1 MTDAEEEE
9 VVPQHSLTPST
20 IRPQL
25 VLETAW
31 AGRFKDGG
39 CWTKEPEL
47 NSLTG
52 EAGHRHFVPP
62 PFLPPHSTMVPF
74 CFYGLSRVYFSFPQR
89 LSLWGSGLPVSVTA
103 LHFCSSVY
111 PVSPTCSLP
120 RTFLCPH
127 HCLLPASRKSVC
139 ALPVSSPPSGHSPT
153 ILSVHPRKCVSPH
166 PSIPQV
172 CVSLRVSSFKSLPAS
187 LCPTACISEFFMR
200 ALAIWEFCPDPLFI
214 NPGISLFL

>member
-127 HCLLPASRKSVC
+127 HCRHPLLTF
-139 ALPVSSPPSGHSPT
+139 ALWPTFDFPWISPLYSSWLGTLLSISPCHT
-153 ILSVHPRKCVSPH
+153 
-166 PSIPQV
+166 
-172 CVSLRVSSFKSLPAS
+172 
-187 LCPTACISEFFMR
+187 T
-200 ALAIWEFCPDPLFI
+200 
-214 NPGISLFL
+214 